1 MNFKNNVMMKKAFG
15 AAAAA
20 TMIFSTV
27 AAPVFANETVIVAQD
42 NAANDL
48 NNSVSFS
55 GTARLNGMD
64 KVNTASLTHEFRI
77 SETVVMDLK
86 EFKAAL
92 KAEIAKD
99 GKNDLTLSGL
109 DVNLNRTKVTTI
121 LTLPEGIKF
130 DAKVARENSIVVA
143 GSNAEL
149 ESISLVNG
157 AVECTMNYNVQAL
170 LEDAAKD
177 EKASLVTLIDELPD
191 AVDFNIDL
199 AGLTFDTTKVKA
211 GDKVDF
217 NLSAMSDFDFSA
229 KIKDS
234 TDDYIVNTTVRT
246 EAKLNGVNVEVSEAV
261 TMFRLYNPNSGEHFY
276 TADSNE
282 RAQLIVKGWNNENIG
297 WYAPETSDKPVY
309 RLYNENAGDHH
320 YTMNGEE
327 KDALVNLGW
336 KYEGIGWYSAD
347 EETGKPLFRAY
358 NPNAKAGSHNYTLDK
373 TEQDHLVSLGWEDE
387 GIAWY
392 AVK

>member
-1 MNFKNNVMMKKAFG
+1 MNFKNNVMVKKAFG

-20 TMIFSTV
+20 TMIFSSV
-27 AAPVFANETVIVAQD
+27 AAPVFANDTVIVAQD
-42 NAANDL
+42 NAAKDL
-48 NNSVSFS
+48 NNSVRFS
-55 GTARLNGMD
+55 GTARLNGMEN
-64 KVNTASLTHEFRI
+64 VNTTSLTHEFRI
-77 SETVVMDLK
+77 SETVAMDLK
-86 EFKAAL
+86 DFKAAL
-92 KAEIAKD
+92 KAEIEKD

-109 DVNLNRTKVTTI
+109 DVNLTRTKVTTV

-130 DAKVARENSIVVA
+130 DAKVARENSVVVA
-143 GSNAEL
+143 SAGAEL
-149 ESISLVNG
+149 ESIDLVNG
-157 AVECTMNYNVQAL
+157 AVECTMNYDLKDL
-170 LEDAAKD
+170 LEETAED
-177 EKASLVTLIDELPD
+177 EKATLTTLVDKLPD

-199 AGLTFDTTKVKA
+199 AGLAFDTTKVKA

-229 KIKDS
+229 KVKDNENG
-234 TDDYIVNTTVRT
+234 YIVNTTVRT
-246 EAKLNGVNVEVSEAV
+246 EGKLNGANVEATDAV

-320 YTMNGEE
+320 YTMDAEE

-347 EETGKPLFRAY
+347 EETGKPLYRAY

-373 TEQDHLVSLGWEDE
+373 TEQDYLVSLGWHDE

>member
-149 ESISLVNG
+149 ESISLVND

-199 AGLTFDTTKVKA
+199 AGLAFDTTKVKA

-234 TDDYIVNTTVRT
+234 TDGYIVNTTVRT
-246 EAKLNGVNVEVSEAV
+246 EAKLNGVNVEVSDAV